1 MGVATKWRIIFRVML
16 KTKPGDKIMKISL
29 QELFKSGA
37 YFGHNKR
44 FRNPE
49 MAKYI
54 YTERQGVNIIDL
66 EQTKACFEEALAYVS
81 KVVEARGV
89 VVFVG
94 TKATAQNLIAEE
106 AKRCDMP
113 FVDRRWLGGMLT
125 NFKTIRASVKR
136 LVGLSVDLESGKFE
150 GLTKKERLCM
160 MREHSKLEAS
170 LGGVKDMD
178 KLPDAVFVVDVKH
191 EKIAVQ
197 EANKLGI
204 PVIGIVDT
212 NSSPEGV
219 DYVVPANDDALRSLR
234 FFVSNVADIIAGIR
248 EKQKAEDERKK
259 TVVSRVKKK
268 SEADDKAAAPKEKKE
283 ATEAA
288 DEVKVK
294 KVVKKKVVAK
304 KTDEK
309 IDVVET
315 KAEKPVA
322 KKVTKAEKE
331 DEAKPAKKPAASKA
345 KKSTEAKKEAKP
357 AAKAVKKTTKAVKD
371 TKGDK

>member
-1 MGVATKWRIIFRVML
+1 MGVATQWRIIFRVML
-16 KTKPGDKIMKISL
+16 KTKPGDTIMKISL

-66 EQTKACFEEALAYVS
+66 EQTKACFEEALSYIS

-234 FFVSNVADIIAGIR
+234 FFVSNVADLIAGIR

-268 SEADDKAAAPKEKKE
+268 SEADDKADAPKEKKE
-283 ATEAA
+283 ISEAT

-315 KAEKPVA
+315 KAEKPAA
-322 KKVTKAEKE
+322 KKVTKVEKE

-345 KKSTEAKKEAKP
+345 KKSAEAKKEAKH

>member
-1 MGVATKWRIIFRVML
+1 MN
-16 KTKPGDKIMKISL
+16 ISL

-54 YTERQGVNIIDL
+54 YTEKQGVNIIDL
-66 EQTKACFEEALAYVS
+66 EQTKACFEDALAYIA

-94 TKATAQNLIAEE
+94 TKATAQRLISEE
-106 AKRCDMP
+106 AKRCEMP
-113 FVDRRWLGGMLT
+113 YVDRRWLGGMLT

-136 LVGLSVDLESGKFE
+136 LVGLSVDLESGKLD

-178 KLPDAVFVVDVKH
+178 KLPDAIFIVDVKH

-204 PVIGIVDT
+204 PVIGLVDT

-219 DYVVPANDDALRSLR
+219 DYVVPANDDALRSLQ
-234 FFVSNVADIIAGIR
+234 FFVSKVADLISGIK

-268 SEADDKAAAPKEKKE
+268 AEG
-283 ATEAA
+283 
-288 DEVKVK
+288 EVKVAKSKEAAVEAPAGEEVKAK

-304 KTDEK
+304 KTE
-309 IDVVET
+309 ET
-315 KAEKPVA
+315 KAAAETVAKVAEEKPAVKKPAA
-322 KKVTKAEKE
+322 KKPAEKKVATKKPAE
-331 DEAKPAKKPAASKA
+331 KKTTTKKPAEKKAAAKKPAEAKPAKKA
-345 KKSTEAKKEAKP
+345 T
-357 AAKAVKKTTKAVKD
+357 AKAEKV

>member
-1 MGVATKWRIIFRVML
+1 MGVATQWRIIFRVML
-16 KTKPGDKIMKISL
+16 KTKPGDTIMKISL

-66 EQTKACFEEALAYVS
+66 EQTKACFEEALSYIS

-234 FFVSNVADIIAGIR
+234 FFVSNVADLIAGIR

-268 SEADDKAAAPKEKKE
+268 SEADDKADAPKEKKE
-283 ATEAA
+283 ISEAT

-315 KAEKPVA
+315 KAEKPAA
-322 KKVTKAEKE
+322 KKVTKVEKE

-345 KKSTEAKKEAKP
+345 KKSAEAKKEAKP

>member
-219 DYVVPANDDALRSLR
+219 DYIVPANDDALRSLR
-234 FFVSNVADIIAGIR
+234 FFVSNVADVIAGIR